1 MSMLACWQRISET
14 QRAAGISFTLNL
26 AHFEKRSSCRVGPA
40 SNASAG
46 PPCVQLENGG
56 PARLVSRLSHP
67 TCENSGSHSESRFVL
82 SLRPGYPKGVL
93 IVSREFLW
101 LGCTDAEQFLQQ
113 SDATRLYSSRQS
125 RIPHVPVSANSP
137 RNAGGTKGESPRST
151 VNVVGNARGSQSIRV
166 HSMVS

>member
-82 SLRPGYPKGVL
+82 SLRRGHPKGVL
-93 IVSREFLW
+93 IVSREFLCH
-101 LGCTDAEQFLQQ
+101 GCTDAEQFLQQ

-125 RIPHVPVSANSP
+125 RIPHVPVSANSL
-137 RNAGGTKGESPRST
+137 RNVGGTKGESPRSM
-151 VNVVGNARGSQSIRV
+151 VKVVGYAGGSHLMREHSIA
-166 HSMVS
+166 S